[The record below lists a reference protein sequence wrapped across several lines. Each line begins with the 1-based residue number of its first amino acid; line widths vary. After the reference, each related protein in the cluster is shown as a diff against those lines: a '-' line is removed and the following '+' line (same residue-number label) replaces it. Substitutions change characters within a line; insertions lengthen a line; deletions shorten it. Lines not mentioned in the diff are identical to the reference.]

1 MPVPMAE
8 RRWVLLAAALLPP
21 AAITLLVA
29 AYAVNVPYWDT
40 WSWLERHYGAEDST
54 PAALL
59 ARYWPL
65 HNGHRV
71 LVPLLFDRA
80 LLWASSNDM
89 LPRIFLKLPFSLG
102 SLALV
107 LHLARRTAP
116 GAPRAVLAG
125 VLALLSF
132 PLTYWP
138 MWMDP
143 RQFSI
148 HIVVFCV
155 LAAMVVATGNMGA
168 RFRFVACAALCAV
181 ASLSYAPGLLAWPV
195 LGLVLWR
202 RGPLRSAGAL
212 ASWCLVTLAV
222 VVPHVRDLVV
232 GTAADAGLRDGLR
245 TVLAA
250 CAVAGMPVA
259 PARGPVGA
267 VPAVVTGALGIA
279 ALLVLTAMAWRR
291 APDVRDRA
299 LPWVA
304 LGGWAAAYA
313 VLAGWARGTQSLDAL
328 LDPRFAYLAA
338 QLWVALAALVSVLAF
353 DGDLRPQ
360 QAARWR
366 RAYWELGVV
375 LVASYAT
382 ASLWP
387 LHAPGGIGRLSTQL
401 QTGRACLLEYES
413 ADDACLELLYPSAA
427 RVRDLTRTLQVKGAG
442 FLIAEPPATPR

>member
-1 MPVPMAE
+1 MPMAG
-8 RRWVLLAAALLPP
+8 RRWVWLAAALLPP

-40 WSWLERHYGAEDST
+40 WTWLERHYGSEDST

-65 HNGHRV
+65 HNEHRI
-71 LVPLLFDRA
+71 LVPLLLDRA
-80 LLWASSNDM
+80 VLWAWSIDM

-107 LHLARRTAP
+107 LHLARRSVP
-116 GAPRAVLAG
+116 DAPRAVLAG
-125 VLALLSF
+125 VLAMLSF

-148 HIVVFCV
+148 HIVVFCMLAAIV
-155 LAAMVVATGNMGA
+155 LATGDRGA
-168 RFRFVACAALCAV
+168 RFRVVACVALCVV

-195 LGLVLWR
+195 LGWLLWQ
-202 RGPLRSAGAL
+202 RGPLRSPGAL

-222 VVPHVRDLVV
+222 AIPHVRDLAA
-232 GTAADAGLRDGLR
+232 GTAAAAGLRDGLR

-279 ALLVLTAMAWRR
+279 ALVVLTAVASRR
-291 APDVRDRA
+291 AQEVRDRA

-338 QLWVALAALVSVLAF
+338 QLWVALAALISVLAF
-353 DGDLRPQ
+353 DAHLRPH
-360 QAARWR
+360 QAMRWR

-401 QTGRACLLEYES
+401 QAGRACLLEHES
-413 ADDACLELLYPSAA
+413 ADDACLELLYPSAV
-427 RVRDLTRTLQVKGAG
+427 RVRELTRTLQVKGAV
-442 FLIAEPPATPR
+442 FLIPEPTATRR